1 MRLEMTEG
9 DKPDVLD
16 KTTERNKV
24 PVGVLSDFFFNVQ
37 KKNPNKNVVKCSYW
51 KTRFIFNRGLQ
62 IVADLLVRN

>member
-24 PVGVLSDFFFNVQ
+24 PVGVLSDFFF
-37 KKNPNKNVVKCSYW
+37 
-51 KTRFIFNRGLQ
+51 
-62 IVADLLVRN
+62 

>member
-24 PVGVLSDFFFNVQ
+24 PVGFLSDFFFLMC
-37 KKNPNKNVVKCSYW
+37 KKNPTKM
-51 KTRFIFNRGLQ
+51 
-62 IVADLLVRN
+62 